1 MSVSAPDD
9 AFLDVND
16 AHLRVYGNVHADG
29 LKLGQ
34 LEVVTTTSTGSTI
47 NFLHQHTA
55 FTTTSNIDVGTTNHE
70 LFVDTNLSRV
80 GVLTNTPTT
89 ALDVNG
95 TVTATAF
102 AGDGANLT
110 GIPSS
115 AINGTL
121 SQWTTVT
128 GPKIH
133 YSDGNVGVGV
143 ADPAFK
149 LDVDGDINFTGTLR
163 EDGNPFVSTPW
174 TIESGPTA
182 LSYTGGNV
190 GIGAGTPSAKLE
202 VTGNAH
208 VSTDLSVGGNLTINT
223 ISAAATHGLGA
234 VTALSNTTAETILL
248 TNTGTSLVASG
259 DVKLSGSWSSGDY
272 HRIIG
277 HNTAK
282 QIQFNY
288 DDGMWISDN
297 NSIRFGCGGTQ
308 GSSGLYEERMRITD
322 DGKIGVGV
330 STPMTNLDIK
340 CDAAQPSLVFSDPNN
355 SRYQTGIGSVHVN
368 GDGQRMDFYTGDS
381 LTNGTLLT
389 NSFIRMSI
397 KHDGKLGIG
406 ETSPAE
412 LVHIRGSGPH
422 LLIEGASNENA
433 KIDFSSGPVYRN
445 RRHQID
451 AKFYALSGNGY
462 RNWLA
467 FRVNEGGENTPKT
480 RMAIRG
486 DGRVCIG
493 EDHTT
498 ALAQLDIK
506 DGSNRSGTS
515 PTHAMAF
522 YITQGVLNGGP
533 GPEFRHPNQSQGL
546 GLGYNTIYA
555 TGYNANQEI
564 NIVSRGTSNVNIK
577 NYAVYSD
584 DRLKTNE
591 QYITNATATL
601 LKLKPQIYD
610 RHEKINELCDNPTRE
625 AGLIAQDVYYDAPEL
640 RFLVSARNN
649 GIDDGP
655 VNIPE
660 KKPFVDDDPTKDPDY
675 SGWGNA
681 SASIAYIQLVPY
693 LVKTIQELHERIAA
707 LENA

>member
-1 MSVSAPDD
+1 
-9 AFLDVND
+9 
-16 AHLRVYGNVHADG
+16 
-29 LKLGQ
+29 
-34 LEVVTTTSTGSTI
+34 
-47 NFLHQHTA
+47 
-55 FTTTSNIDVGTTNHE
+55 
-70 LFVDTNLSRV
+70 
-80 GVLTNTPTT
+80 
-89 ALDVNG
+89 
-95 TVTATAF
+95 
-102 AGDGANLT
+102 
-110 GIPSS
+110 
-115 AINGTL
+115 
-121 SQWTTVT
+121 
-128 GPKIH
+128 
-133 YSDGNVGVGV
+133 
-143 ADPAFK
+143 
-149 LDVDGDINFTGTLR
+149 
-163 EDGNPFVSTPW
+163 
-174 TIESGPTA
+174 
-182 LSYTGGNV
+182 
-190 GIGAGTPSAKLE
+190 
-202 VTGNAH
+202 
-208 VSTDLSVGGNLTINT
+208 
-223 ISAAATHGLGA
+223 
-234 VTALSNTTAETILL
+234 
-248 TNTGTSLVASG
+248 
-259 DVKLSGSWSSGDY
+259 
-272 HRIIG
+272 
-277 HNTAK
+277 
-282 QIQFNY
+282 
-288 DDGMWISDN
+288 
-297 NSIRFGCGGTQ
+297 
-308 GSSGLYEERMRITD
+308 
-322 DGKIGVGV
+322 
-330 STPMTNLDIK
+330 
-340 CDAAQPSLVFSDPNN
+340 
-355 SRYQTGIGSVHVN
+355 
-368 GDGQRMDFYTGDS
+368 
-381 LTNGTLLT
+381 
-389 NSFIRMSI
+389 MSI

-433 KIDFSSGPVYRN
+433 KIDFSSGPSYRN

-451 AKFYALSGNGY
+451 ARFYALSGNGY

-467 FRVNEGGENTPKT
+467 FRVNEGGQNTPKT

-498 ALAQLDIK
+498 ALALLDIL
-506 DGSNRSGTS
+506 DARNSGARSGTNPS
-515 PTHAMAF
+515 HAMAF
-522 YITQGVLNGGP
+522 YITQQLGNGGP
-533 GPEFRHPNQSQGL
+533 GPEFRHSNQSQGL

-555 TGYNANQEI
+555 TGSNANQEI

-693 LVKTIQELHERIAA
+693 LVKSNQEIYTELQAEKEKSRA
-707 LENA
+707 LADKVKTLEDNLVRFITQTTARLAS